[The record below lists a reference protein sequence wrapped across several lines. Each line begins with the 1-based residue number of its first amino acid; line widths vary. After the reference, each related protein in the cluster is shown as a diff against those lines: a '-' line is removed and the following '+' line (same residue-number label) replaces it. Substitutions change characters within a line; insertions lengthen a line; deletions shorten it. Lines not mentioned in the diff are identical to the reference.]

1 MVGLVGR
8 KALDLPGLGI
18 GGISRFPAVGR
29 EPTGQIGR
37 TLIMNTNTNLI
48 SRKSPLALAKQA
60 LEDAQRAIPAY
71 SSKFSR
77 HDYTQHQLHAL
88 LALRRAL
95 RTDYRGLEALLR
107 DWPELRETLGLERVP
122 DHSTLQRAARRLEAE
137 RRKARP
143 KAPRNVAAAPVRAG
157 GDGASLFTWA
167 AEQHEQRAAEAAP
180 AGTIEER
187 AAEPAPHVAAEPAAH
202 ELDHD
207 VDAEG
212 RRAG

>member
-1 MVGLVGR
+1 
-8 KALDLPGLGI
+8 
-18 GGISRFPAVGR
+18 
-29 EPTGQIGR
+29 
-37 TLIMNTNTNLI
+37 MNTNSHHV
-48 SRKSPLALAKQA
+48 SRKSPLALARQA

-137 RRKARP
+137 RRKARSRS
-143 KAPRNVAAAPVRAG
+143 PRS
-157 GDGASLFTWA
+157 ASSSSPSASTPS
-167 AEQHEQRAAEAAP
+167 EAAEAGHDGDSLYPWNGEGHAVGEAPEGDIVAP
-180 AGTIEER
+180 ASS
-187 AAEPAPHVAAEPAAH
+187 
-202 ELDHD
+202 
-207 VDAEG
+207 EG
-212 RRAG
+212 CCAR